1 MSEPYDKEYWA
12 RVALVKN
19 IFLPVPLRFSAM
31 QTPALVKIR
40 EVAPRD
46 GFQSVPAFIPTDQ
59 KLGIIE
65 LLVRAGVKEI
75 EATSFVS
82 PKAVPQ
88 LRDAAELMSRVPR
101 EGVTNAVLVANL
113 MGARNAVAAGVNE
126 LVVVISAS
134 EAHNLANVKRSISA
148 SLKDLNEVFLI
159 AQRNGVLVNG
169 AVAVAFGCPYQ
180 GDVPESHVL
189 KLAEEFLSRNA
200 SSVILA
206 DTTGMATPKRIEK
219 MVRGFI
225 HQFPNHRF
233 TLHLH
238 NNRGT
243 AMANLLAGLLAGAT
257 SFDTA
262 LGGIGGCPNVP
273 LAAGNLATED
283 VVFMLED
290 MGVQT
295 GIDLERIILAALELE
310 KVLGFTLPGQ
320 VMKSGPRL
328 AKTRASSTC
337 GAKNW

>member
-1 MSEPYDKEYWA
+1 MQMPA
-12 RVALVKN
+12 R
-19 IFLPVPLRFSAM
+19 
-31 QTPALVKIR
+31 VKIR

-46 GFQSVPAFIPTDQ
+46 GFQSVAAFIPTDQ

-65 LLVRAGVKEI
+65 LLVQAGVEEI
-75 EATSFVS
+75 ETTSFVS

-88 LRDAAELMSRVPR
+88 LKDATELMSRVPR
-101 EGVTNAVLVANL
+101 KGVVNAALVANL
-113 MGARNAVAAGVNE
+113 TGAGNAVAAGINE

-134 EAHNLANVKRSISA
+134 EAHNLANVRCSISE
-148 SLKDLNEVFLI
+148 SLKNLDDIFLV
-159 AQRNGVLVNG
+159 AQQHGVLVNG
-169 AVAVAFGCPYQ
+169 AIAVAFGCPYQ
-180 GDVPESHVL
+180 GDVPEGDVL
-189 KLAEEFLSRNA
+189 ELSEEFLSRNA

-206 DTTGMATPKRIEK
+206 DTTGMASPRRIDK
-219 MVRGFI
+219 MVRTFI
-225 HQFPNHRF
+225 HQFPGYRF

-243 AMANLLAGLLAGAT
+243 AMANLLAGLLAGAI

-273 LAAGNLATED
+273 VAAGNLATED
-283 VVFMLED
+283 VLFMLED

-295 GIDLERIILAALELE
+295 GIDLDKIIRAALELE

-328 AKTRASSTC
+328 TKTTKGLASCS
-337 GAKNW
+337 KYW